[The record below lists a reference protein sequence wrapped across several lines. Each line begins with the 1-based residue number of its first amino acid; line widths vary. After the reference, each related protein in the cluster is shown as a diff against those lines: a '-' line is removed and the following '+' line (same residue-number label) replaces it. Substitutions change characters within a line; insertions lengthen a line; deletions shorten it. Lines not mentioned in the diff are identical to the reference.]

1 QRNSSG
7 AERAGAQRQMTTT
20 NEITG
25 FHLPPGRVIGGKYV
39 VDSFIGGGWEGEV
52 YKVIERRTGIQRA
65 AKLFF
70 PQRNQRDR
78 AVKFY
83 ATKLNRLRN
92 CPIVIQYHHS
102 EVLRF
107 KKANVTCLIS
117 EFVEGELLTQ
127 FLARQPNQRLDT
139 FQALHLLHALALGLE
154 QIHKVREYHGD
165 IHDENILI
173 ERKGIDFD
181 IKLVDFYH
189 WGAASAAAIREDVI
203 QLVRVLYDAVGG
215 KEHYRNQP
223 PELKAVCCGLRRDL
237 ISKRFPSARQLR
249 EYLETFT
256 WTSQ

>member
-1 QRNSSG
+1 
-7 AERAGAQRQMTTT
+7 MTTKA
-20 NEITG
+20 NEINS
-25 FHLPPGRVIGGKYV
+25 FDLAPGRVIGGKYV
-39 VDSFIGGGWEGEV
+39 VDAFIGGGWEGEV

-92 CPIVIQYHHS
+92 CSIVIQYHHS
-102 EVLRF
+102 EVIRF
-107 KKANVTCLIS
+107 RKSHVTCLIS
-117 EFVEGELLTQ
+117 EFVEGELLTT
-127 FLARQPNQRLDT
+127 FLSRQPNKRLDT

-215 KEHYRNQP
+215 KAHYKNQP

-249 EYLETFT
+249 EYLETFE

>member
-1 QRNSSG
+1 
-7 AERAGAQRQMTTT
+7 MTTA

-25 FHLPPGRVIGGKYV
+25 FNLSPGRVIGGKYV

-83 ATKLNRLRN
+83 ANKLNRLRN
-92 CPIVIQYHHS
+92 CSIVIQYHHS

-107 KKANVTCLIS
+107 KKGHVTCLIS
-117 EFVEGELLTQ
+117 EFVEGELLTT
-127 FLARQPNQRLDT
+127 FLARQPNKRLDT

-215 KEHYRNQP
+215 KEQYRSQP

-237 ISKRFPSARQLR
+237 ISRRFPSARQLR
-249 EYLETFT
+249 EYLETFQ